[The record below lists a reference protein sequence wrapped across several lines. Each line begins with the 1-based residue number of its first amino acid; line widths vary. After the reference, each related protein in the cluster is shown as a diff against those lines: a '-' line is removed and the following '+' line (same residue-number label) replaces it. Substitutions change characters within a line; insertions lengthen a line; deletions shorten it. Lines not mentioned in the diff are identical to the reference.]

1 MICWEERQETN
12 VGIQKV
18 DPCDAALGPKGELS
32 DMNMNRRPLLIAFL
46 LATAIVLCAC
56 EDKSQPTSR
65 PEQPTAAATADPAPP
80 KFPPDAGPLPSIDAD
95 RTMQYI
101 KEVVKFGARPVGSA
115 NHARLEKY
123 ILDHLKGDDVE
134 SDSFTADTPA
144 GKLPVHNIIAKY
156 PGTRDGIIVIAGH
169 YDTNYPLRDTAYVGA
184 NDGGSTTAILLEFAN
199 QLRGKTRD
207 GYGVWLLWSD
217 AEEAIEKWTDTDSVY
232 GTRHL
237 AQKWQADGTAKQ
249 IKAFI
254 VEDMIGDADL
264 DVAHDDNSTP
274 WLEQTLM
281 EAATRLG
288 EQSHFFAY
296 STAVSDDHVPFRNIG
311 VPVLDIIDIDYGYNN
326 VFHHTAQDTV
336 DKLSTKSLQIIG
348 ATTLETVRIL
358 DHMEPMPK

>member
-1 MICWEERQETN
+1 M
-12 VGIQKV
+12 V
-18 DPCDAALGPKGELS
+18 L
-32 DMNMNRRPLLIAFL
+32 L
-46 LATAIVLCAC
+46 LATVVLSSCD
-56 EDKSQPTSR
+56 DKSQPSTK
-65 PEQPTAAATADPAPP
+65 PEASPATATKSAPP
-80 KFPPDAGPLPSIDAD
+80 NFPPDTGPAPSIDAD

-123 ILDHLKGDDVE
+123 ILDHLQGDAVE

-144 GKLPVHNIIAKY
+144 GKFPVRNIIAKF
-156 PGTRDGIIVIAGH
+156 PGTKDGIIVIAGH
-169 YDTNYPLRDTAYVGA
+169 YDTNYPLRDTGFVGA

-199 QLRGKTRD
+199 QLRGKKRD
-207 GYGVWLLWSD
+207 GYSIWLLWTD
-217 AEEAIEKWTDTDSVY
+217 GEEAIEHWTDTDSVY

-348 ATTLETVRIL
+348 STTLETVRIL
-358 DHMEPMPK
+358 DHMDPMPK